1 MPASEVTPPVTA
13 LIGVAAVR
21 KPLAFALRLLGDRW
35 LVPIIYFLCAAA
47 FCLRLLAD
55 PAHRVVAGNPG
66 DQALISYFLQAQ
78 PTALLHGHNPLLLTT
93 MNAPD
98 GVNMMWNTG
107 LLLPAILLAPLSL
120 TLGGNV
126 TFVLLLLAGLA
137 GSAWTAY
144 LVLRRLTRR
153 RVPAFVGGLVY
164 GFSPAMT
171 HQAIGHLQ
179 LVVAFLVPLI
189 LDALIN
195 VLTGPFRWATAVGL
209 GGLSAAQLLTG
220 EEVLACAAIAGALMT
235 LVLTASRPRL
245 ALRQAG
251 PALRGLAVAGA
262 VFAFFACLP
271 LAFQFFGPRQQRG
284 SPFGFDLFKSDLTS
298 FVTPDKQLL
307 LHTAANVAAFPGVHP
322 ERDAFLGWP
331 LLVLLAVITLAQW
344 GDLRVRV
351 AAACATTLA
360 CFSLGG
366 TLLAGGTGTTVHL
379 PWAHLQRAPLLGE
392 LLPNRFGL
400 LVAGFVGAALAIAL
414 DTALDLSES
423 HRGRQLAMGAL
434 VAAVLLPLLPPPLQT
449 IHRLATPDLIASGDS
464 HRYLPNG
471 STVLTLPFPT
481 PADTTAMDWQ
491 ADDGLRW
498 SMPGG
503 YFIGPPCHG
512 RHCSARAYLGPNN
525 QPTAVLL
532 EQIGDNH
539 GPARGINSQDI
550 ARAARDL
557 NRWHVTRVLIGP
569 SPRQQQLA
577 AAMTTL
583 LGRPATAI
591 DGCLL
596 WTLPT
601 NSSAADR
608 NHAS

>member
-1 MPASEVTPPVTA
+1 MPTSKVTPPETA
-13 LIGVAAVR
+13 FNDVAAAS
-21 KPLAFALRLLGDRW
+21 PTLASAARLLGNRW
-35 LVPIIYFLCAAA
+35 LAPVVYLTCAAV
-47 FCLRLLAD
+47 FCMGLLAD

-66 DQALISYFLQAQ
+66 DQALISYFLRAQ

-107 LLLPAILLAPLSL
+107 LLLPSILLAPITL

-126 TFVLLLLAGLA
+126 TFTLLLLAGLA

-144 LVLRRLTRR
+144 LVLRRHTRR
-153 RVPAFVGGLVY
+153 RTPAFVGGLLY

-171 HQAIGHLQ
+171 HQAIGHLH

-189 LDALIN
+189 LEALIN
-195 VLTGPFRWATAVGL
+195 VLTRPFRWATAVAL

-220 EEVLACAAIAGALMT
+220 EEVLACTAIAGALIT
-235 LVLTASRPRL
+235 LVVTASRPRL

-251 PALRGLAVAGA
+251 PALRGLTVAGG
-262 VFAFFACLP
+262 VFASVTCLP
-271 LAFQFFGPRQQRG
+271 LAFQFFGPRQQHG

-331 LLVLLAVITLAQW
+331 LLALLAVISLAQW

-351 AAACATTLA
+351 ATACATSLA

-379 PWAHLQRAPLLGE
+379 PWAYLQRWPLLGE

-400 LVAGFVGAALAIAL
+400 LVAGFAGAALAIVL
-414 DTALDLSES
+414 DHVLELSPF
-423 HRGRQLAMGAL
+423 HRGRQLATGAL
-434 VAAVLLPLLPPPLQT
+434 VVAVLLPLMPSALQT
-449 IHRLATPDLIASGDS
+449 AHRPATPDLIASGDS
-464 HRYLPNG
+464 HRYLPTG
-471 STVLTLPFPT
+471 STVLALPFPT
-481 PADTTAMDWQ
+481 PTDTTAMDWQ

-498 SMPGG
+498 SVPGG
-503 YFIGPPCHG
+503 YFIGPACHG
-512 RHCSARAYLGPNN
+512 RHCSARAYLQANN
-525 QPTAVLL
+525 QPTAALL
-532 EQIGDNH
+532 EQIGGNH
-539 GPARGINSQDI
+539 EPVRDITAQDI
-550 ARAARDL
+550 TRAALDL
-557 NRWHVTRVLIGP
+557 SRWHVTRVLLGP
-569 SPRQQQLA
+569 SPRQHQLA
-577 AAMTTL
+577 VAMTTL
-583 LGRPATAI
+583 LGRPATPI
-591 DGCLL
+591 DDCML
-596 WTLPT
+596 WILPT
-601 NSSAADR
+601 GNTPSHVSS
-608 NHAS
+608 